1 MDQVRGAMAN
11 SLTLGST
18 DDTMF
23 CHLCTTVKASAYC
36 LDCRIYLCPSCEGQH
51 KKYPT
56 FKDHRLLTGGKLP
69 SFYPTKHGR
78 DDLNKCLDHPQ
89 EEIKFFCASHN
100 EVYCCICNTSKH
112 SGCQQKY
119 IPDISKDY
127 IKSEYKDLT
136 AFFQNTTKT
145 TINCLQDINNCIK
158 KVDQLSSSQVE
169 KLRKFKVL
177 IIAYLDQ
184 REKELLQ
191 EIQLTRDRDLAA
203 LQKLQTSAKNIKSD
217 LSKAL
222 TNLKIHED
230 NSYNL
235 FLATKRAQSLVNKLK
250 SALQDITSKTKYREY
265 DLLRDPLV
273 ETLLNNKEG
282 MAHIAM
288 PTGQGTYLGMK
299 FQLNKQNL
307 HH

>member
-1 MDQVRGAMAN
+1 MDQVGGAMAR

-23 CHLCTTVKASAYC
+23 CHLCPNVRASAYC
-36 LDCRIYLCPSCEGQH
+36 VDCRIYLCPSCESQH

-56 FKDHRLLTGGKLP
+56 FKDHRLLTGGKMP
-69 SFYPTKHGR
+69 SFYPTKHGT

-89 EEIKFFCASHN
+89 EEIKFFCDSHN
-100 EVYCCICNTSKH
+100 AIYCCICNISKH
-112 SGCQQKY
+112 NGCQQKY
-119 IPDISKDY
+119 IPDICKDF
-127 IKSEYKDLT
+127 IKSAEYKDLT
-136 AFFQNTTKT
+136 AFFQNTSKT
-145 TINCLQDINNCIK
+145 TISRLQDIDNCIK
-158 KVDQLSSSQVE
+158 KVDQLSTSQVE
-169 KLRKFKVL
+169 KLRKFKAL

-222 TNLKIHED
+222 TDLKVHEE

-235 FLATKRAQSLVNKLK
+235 FLATKRAQSLVYTLK
-250 SALQDITSKTKYREY
+250 SALKDITSKTKYQEF
-265 DLLRDPLV
+265 DLQRDPLV
-273 ETLLNNKEG
+273 ETLLKNKEG
-282 MAHIAM
+282 MA
-288 PTGQGTYLGMK
+288 
-299 FQLNKQNL
+299 QLVASPGKETFMCHEIL
-307 HH
+307 T